1 MPIID
6 TTENNSCVRE
16 SVVQVGTGTEPI
28 LGRLRRETSQLHA
41 EVERR
46 VDILNR
52 VRSLENYRTLLEKF
66 YGLHCSL
73 EAQIYTIDSP
83 VRKWLPDLELRRRTT
98 ALRSDL
104 AMLGNADPDRLP
116 LAPCQSLETAAQHF
130 GCLYVMEGSTL
141 GGQVIARHV
150 HERLGLTSGN
160 GCDFFMGH
168 GVRTG
173 ALWERFRDAL
183 GTFATCQPVAHEE
196 IVLAATRIFNL
207 FGNWMEPTNEAF

>member
-1 MPIID
+1 MGIAEE
-6 TTENNSCVRE
+6 T
-16 SVVQVGTGTEPI
+16 I

-52 VRSLENYRTLLEKF
+52 VRSPEHYRTLLEKF
-66 YGLHCSL
+66 YGLHCTL
-73 EAQIYTIDSP
+73 EAQIYTADSP

-104 AMLGNADPDRLP
+104 AMLGNADTDRLS
-116 LAPCQSLETAAQHF
+116 LAPPQPLETAAQHF

-150 HERLGLTSGN
+150 HERLGLTSGS
-160 GCDFFMGH
+160 GCDFFIGH
-168 GVRTG
+168 GAKTG
-173 ALWERFRDAL
+173 ALWERFRDSL
-183 GTFATCQPVAHEE
+183 GSFATCQPSAHEE
-196 IVLAATRIFNL
+196 IVLAATRIFHL
-207 FGNWMEPTNEAF
+207 FGNWMEPINEPL